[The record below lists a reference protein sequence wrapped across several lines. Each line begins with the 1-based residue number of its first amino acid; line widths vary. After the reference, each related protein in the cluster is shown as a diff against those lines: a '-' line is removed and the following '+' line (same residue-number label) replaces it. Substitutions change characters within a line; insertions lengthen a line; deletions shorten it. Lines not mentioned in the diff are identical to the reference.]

1 MLTSVEWFQ
10 HNKDYKG
17 NKDLISPLS
26 HNCSCLSR
34 ASTCSLLFD
43 VLLDSCN
50 NKAGIVCIAFRLI
63 DLSDIFYVHVFKSLV
78 TSLMHFFPAF
88 LVGNIKIFLLQ
99 KTIFS

>member
-17 NKDLISPLS
+17 SKDLISPLS
-26 HNCSCLSR
+26 HNCSRLSR
-34 ASTCSLLFD
+34 ASICSLLFD